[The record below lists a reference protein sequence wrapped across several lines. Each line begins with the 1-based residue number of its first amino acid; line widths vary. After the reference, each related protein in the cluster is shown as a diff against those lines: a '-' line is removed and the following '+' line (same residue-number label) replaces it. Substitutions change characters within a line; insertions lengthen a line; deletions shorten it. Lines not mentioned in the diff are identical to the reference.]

1 MEAGSCLPLHEHRT
15 TPDGCVPLL
24 PPTLASDTA
33 FAAEAIS
40 RPCLSAASCSPR
52 MRSSEASARPMSCA
66 QLSLAAP
73 SSCIASSR
81 APSRARRCSRS
92 AGSTWEEEEEEAGLP
107 LLLMLLGGR
116 EAVASWTMGSI
127 CFRAADAATCA
138 AVLASASVCEG
149 VTSGLRS
156 DRN

>member
-1 MEAGSCLPLHEHRT
+1 
-15 TPDGCVPLL
+15 
-24 PPTLASDTA
+24 
-33 FAAEAIS
+33 
-40 RPCLSAASCSPR
+40 
-52 MRSSEASARPMSCA
+52 MSCA